1 MKKGVSLFLCAALA
15 LFSLGG
21 LSGCKKEEK
30 PLQVLLDLE
39 GAFIVSEPR
48 TGSMYAEDLEKF
60 LKDMGGPEDVE
71 VEVVP
76 REDESARDALF
87 TRVRTEMMAGEGPDV
102 FIIDNGDSLFLTPEK
117 NMELG
122 QFYPLDD
129 YLEKAQFMDW
139 DALTPEVM
147 AAGCSETYG
156 RVVLPLAYRLPVTCF
171 RQEELPEVPAGNSWQ
186 DVVDDATGF
195 LQVTG
200 SLELAFASDGVAA
213 GNNNLSHTFG
223 TLANYDPDHR
233 ALAFTEEEL
242 RERIDQMLEIDETT
256 KENPWRLPDFYA
268 DDLTSDF
275 GMWNDPDF
283 CHSISGL
290 SPANVPRASLT
301 MLPTYCDE
309 GGVKVSV
316 TTWAAI
322 NANTRRP
329 DDAFFVLDALLS
341 REALLNLLFYDRV
354 AHTSTP
360 VFEEVFS
367 QDFVRDYLR
376 NYREKNSTKWRDEAP
391 ELTRPLSERNF
402 EEFTRIRREITHTQ
416 FRGELTRELSN
427 LYSDCSEIAQGAS
440 DADMDKV
447 IHEAYSRMKIEIAE

>member
-1 MKKGVSLFLCAALA
+1 MKKGASLFLCAALA

-30 PLQVLLDLE
+30 PLQVLLELN
-39 GAFIVSEPR
+39 GALINDTTSD
-48 TGSMYAEDLEKF
+48 SMYAGDLAKF
-60 LKDMGGPEDVE
+60 LKEMGGPEDVE
-71 VEVVP
+71 IEVVP
-76 REDESARDALF
+76 RYDESARQSLF

-129 YLEKAQFMDW
+129 YLEKAQFMDQ
-139 DALTPEVM
+139 DALTAEVM
-147 AAGCSETYG
+147 AAGRSETYG
-156 RVVLPLAYRLPVTCF
+156 QVVLPLAYDLSVTCF
-171 RQEELPEVPAGNSWQ
+171 RQEELPEAPAGNSWQ
-186 DVVDDATGF
+186 DVVDDDTGF

-200 SLELAFASDGVAA
+200 SLMRALVSNGVVDGK
-213 GNNNLSHTFG
+213 NCLSLTFG
-223 TLANYDPDHR
+223 TLANYESDHR

-242 RERIDQMLEIDETT
+242 RERIDQMLEIDTNT
-256 KENPWRLPDFYA
+256 RKNLWKLPEFFSDGVSGNFGAWNYA
-268 DDLTSDF
+268 S
-275 GMWNDPDF
+275 F
-283 CHSISGL
+283 CHWISDIA
-290 SPANVPRASLT
+290 PENVPRASLT

-316 TTWAAI
+316 AAWAAI

-341 REALLNLLFYDRV
+341 RDALLNLRFYDQV
-354 AHTSTP
+354 AYTSVP
-360 VFEEVFS
+360 VFEESYS

-376 NYREKNSTKWRDEAP
+376 NYREKHPTEWRGVSPPLAMA
-391 ELTRPLSERNF
+391 LSERNF

-416 FRGELTRELSN
+416 FRGELTRELST
-427 LYSDCSEIAQGAS
+427 LYSDCSAISQRNPN
-440 DADMDKV
+440 ADLDKV